1 MELGKV
7 KNVIEKFSKEKKV
20 DVQVAWDTFFFD
32 EFLYR
37 LSNSE
42 YSKLFVF
49 KGGFYLQSIVGVD
62 VRSTIDLDF
71 KLIGSTLADEQLAKI
86 INDICCIHTDLRIE
100 FKIIKISNIKAKTK
114 YEGRTIKIEGRFFNI
129 KKIFSI
135 DIGFGIFIIL

>member
-42 YSKLFVF
+42 Y
-49 KGGFYLQSIVGVD
+49 
-62 VRSTIDLDF
+62 
-71 KLIGSTLADEQLAKI
+71 
-86 INDICCIHTDLRIE
+86 
-100 FKIIKISNIKAKTK
+100 
-114 YEGRTIKIEGRFFNI
+114 
-129 KKIFSI
+129 
-135 DIGFGIFIIL
+135 